1 MVNRVHRRIQFAR
14 ESGAVLPLYVE
25 SIGYNPDQED
35 IVRLDGYPAYHW
47 LQTSEGEGRIT
58 FEDSSFSLPPNSGV
72 LLLPNIPHRYEAT
85 SKQWRTYYLTFA
97 GPAVR
102 SMLESINLHICAFF
116 HWEQQ
121 SPLNGFLEDMLARQ
135 ESSQDQ
141 FGLYS
146 SSDAYH
152 LLLMLTKYGQ
162 LQNNTA
168 ISSNLDKLRPL
179 LDWMETNYGDP
190 SIGLQELAAQLQVSG
205 RHMNTLFMQTFGLS
219 PYAYLVRLRIRKAK
233 ELLIHHPEATVKDI
247 AAWVGYRED
256 SHFVATFRK
265 QTGVTP
271 QQFRRLY

>member
-1 MVNRVHRRIQFAR
+1 MAERVHRRIQFAR
-14 ESGAVLPLYVE
+14 ESGAALPLYVD
-25 SIGYNPDQED
+25 SIGCNPDQEE

-47 LQTSEGEGRIT
+47 LQTSEGEGTIS
-58 FEDSSFSLPPNSGV
+58 FEDSTYSLPPNSGV
-72 LLLPNIPHRYEAT
+72 LLLPNVPHRYEAT

-102 SMLESINLHICAFF
+102 TMLESINLHMCAFF

-121 SPLNGFLEDMLARQ
+121 SPLNGFLEEVLARQ
-135 ESSQDQ
+135 ESHVDQ
-141 FGLYS
+141 FGLHS
-146 SSDAYH
+146 STDAYH
-152 LLLMLTKYGQ
+152 LLLMLAKYGQ

-179 LDWMETNYGDP
+179 LEWMEMNYGDP
-190 SIGLQELAAQLQVSG
+190 SIGLQELAAQLNVSE
-205 RHMNTLFMQTFGLS
+205 RYMSTLFRQTFGLS

-265 QTGVTP
+265 QAGVTP
-271 QQFRRLY
+271 QQFRRLH